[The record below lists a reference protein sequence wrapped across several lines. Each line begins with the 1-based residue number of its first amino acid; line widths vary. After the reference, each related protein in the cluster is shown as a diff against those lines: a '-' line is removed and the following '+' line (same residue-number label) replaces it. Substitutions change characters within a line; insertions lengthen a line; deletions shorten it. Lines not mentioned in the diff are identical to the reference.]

1 MKKLSDKQWSIIEP
15 MLPRQDFTKG
25 GRPRANDKKTL
36 EGILW
41 ILRTGAQWNELPP
54 KYGNPMTCWRRLK
67 QWEQQGVWKKIWKKL
82 LAILDKENKIEWEV
96 SYLDGTFAPAKK
108 GGSKSA

>member
-1 MKKLSDKQWSIIEP
+1 MRKLSDRQWSLIEP
-15 MLPRQDFTKG
+15 MFPRQDFTKG
-25 GRPRANDKKTL
+25 GRPRADDKRTL

-41 ILRTGAQWNELPP
+41 ILRTGAQWNELPA

-67 QWEQQGVWKKIWKKL
+67 RWEKQGVWKRIWRKL
-82 LAILDKENKIEWEV
+82 LAILDKEGKIEWEV

-108 GGSKSA
+108 GDSK